1 MSPTCIVL
9 DSNVFTKLFLQEE
22 LHDDAKALIRELVR
36 RKTPI
41 HCPDIFLYEV
51 LSIAAQNSFSVSDA
65 LGLLRNFER
74 ANLYLAPL
82 SEGQLQLAIRMT
94 EDGHPKS
101 GFPSIYD
108 SSYHAI
114 AISQQGLFITADQRH
129 IRKTEKYGHVAHL
142 SDWREYL
149 PPEGNRDA

>member
-9 DSNVFTKLFLQEE
+9 DSNVLTKLFLQEE
-22 LHDDAKALIRELVR
+22 LHDDAKALIQELVR

-41 HCPDIFLYEV
+41 YCPDIFLYEV
-51 LSIAAQNSFSVSDA
+51 LSIAAQNSFPVSDA

-74 ANLYLAPL
+74 ANLTLKPL
-82 SEGQLQLAIRMT
+82 TAGQLQLAIRIT

-114 AISQQGLFITADQRH
+114 AISKQGLFITADQRH
-129 IRKTEKYGHVAHL
+129 IRKTEKYGHIAHL
-142 SDWREYL
+142 SDWPRYL
-149 PPEGNRDA
+149 STESNRDV